1 MFWLWKEDEVEE
13 KDPST
18 KKEGYQQKKE
28 ICETYK
34 KVAEFLEQNENLHNS
49 MLSMT
54 ELSKELQLKKENL
67 NKLIDNIKLSMKESK
82 RTWA

>member
-1 MFWLWKEDEVEE
+1 M
-13 KDPST
+13 
-18 KKEGYQQKKE
+18 
-28 ICETYK
+28 
-34 KVAEFLEQNENLHNS
+34 AEFLEQNENLHNS

-82 RTWA
+82 RT